1 MLTTTLKQEPTLAF
15 QPASQPT
22 LEQAIRKS
30 WSKIA
35 PFWPLKNLLAVN
47 PLAGFEDLH
56 FEEGLQQGAAYFQ
69 QPELP
74 VGMQLVN
81 RASIKWLQAYFDEG
95 QATIRMPHRT
105 QGFLKSTLSLF
116 RFDQQLHQNNP
127 QPIEWL
133 RQLPQKPIALIDEAL
148 SFLTINREEQE
159 EFLTLL
165 LTTLPGWAAHIQY
178 RTNWADKQDAHHPHP
193 VSQIE
198 YLAFRLVLT
207 CLLWPEAKDILR
219 WHANALQKTDTTD
232 FYGSI
237 LQNETAYQQS
247 LLKQLG
253 INRLP
258 QQKIPPRAQLVFC
271 IDVRSEP
278 FRRALEAQGDYET
291 YGFAGFF
298 GVPVSVENSV
308 TAESYASCPVLLK
321 PVCSVEE
328 KPVGSTSAYR
338 KGQENIRGI
347 KKLYQS
353 VKYTFTTPFS
363 LVEALG
369 LASGLWMG
377 LRTFSPKGAASLQSS
392 VQQLLAPQ
400 VAVRP
405 VIDSI
410 PLEQQVQFAGGA
422 LKLMGLT
429 ENFAP
434 LVVFCGHG
442 SETVNNAYASAL
454 DCGACGGRHGAPNAQ
469 ILADILNNPSVREEL
484 QKQAIAIPA
493 DTHFIAAEHIT
504 TTDEVRLY
512 HEQLPDTLAEQLLEL
527 QNDLEK
533 AGKLNSRWRI
543 AEMDPTTTGEQA
555 SNQTALRAKDW
566 AQVRPEWGLARN
578 AAFIAGPRWLTKAIN
593 LDGRSFLHS
602 YEWEKDTDGS
612 SLTTILTAPMVVAQ
626 WINAQYLFS
635 TMDNVA
641 FGGGSKITKNITG
654 KIGIMQGNASDLMH
668 GLPLQSVYKSDTEP
682 YHQPMRLT
690 TIVYAPTS
698 RIDRIIREQPIL
710 QKLFGNA
717 WVHLICYDPQNEAY
731 YHLNEDLTWTSIVL

>member
-1 MLTTTLKQEPTLAF
+1 
-15 QPASQPT
+15 
-22 LEQAIRKS
+22 
-30 WSKIA
+30 
-35 PFWPLKNLLAVN
+35 
-47 PLAGFEDLH
+47 
-56 FEEGLQQGAAYFQ
+56 
-69 QPELP
+69 
-74 VGMQLVN
+74 
-81 RASIKWLQAYFDEG
+81 
-95 QATIRMPHRT
+95 
-105 QGFLKSTLSLF
+105 
-116 RFDQQLHQNNP
+116 
-127 QPIEWL
+127 
-133 RQLPQKPIALIDEAL
+133 
-148 SFLTINREEQE
+148 
-159 EFLTLL
+159 
-165 LTTLPGWAAHIQY
+165 
-178 RTNWADKQDAHHPHP
+178 
-193 VSQIE
+193 
-198 YLAFRLVLT
+198 
-207 CLLWPEAKDILR
+207 
-219 WHANALQKTDTTD
+219 
-232 FYGSI
+232 
-237 LQNETAYQQS
+237 
-247 LLKQLG
+247 
-253 INRLP
+253 
-258 QQKIPPRAQLVFC
+258 
-271 IDVRSEP
+271 
-278 FRRALEAQGDYET
+278 
-291 YGFAGFF
+291 
-298 GVPVSVENSV
+298 
-308 TAESYASCPVLLK
+308 
-321 PVCSVEE
+321 
-328 KPVGSTSAYR
+328 
-338 KGQENIRGI
+338 
-347 KKLYQS
+347 
-353 VKYTFTTPFS
+353 
-363 LVEALG
+363 VEALG

-377 LRTFSPKGAASLQSS
+377 LRTFSPKGAAALQSS

-493 DTHFIAAEHIT
+493 DTLFIAAEHIT

-512 HEQLPDTLAEQLLEL
+512 HEQLPDALAERLLEL

-626 WINAQYLFS
+626 WINTQYLFS
-635 TMDNVA
+635 TMDTVA

-668 GLPLQSVYKSDTEP
+668 GLPLQSVYRSDTEP